1 MFREDNIAA
10 AQIAQIF
17 GSELLKVQQ
26 SAKTDSGH
34 TPDIVKLDPKQ
45 FLVNREF
52 VTNQKKA
59 HEQQLIQR
67 LQREAEAACPLP
79 QETIQPIQSLPTQ
92 HVVSAEIAKEFKDA
106 VFIPKNTHE
115 TVGIESNL
123 VKSIERVAVA
133 LETISKTIQMVV
145 KPQKKK
151 KVVLKNETK
160 I

>member
-45 FLVNREF
+45 FLMNSEVVN
-52 VTNQKKA
+52 NQKKI
-59 HEQQLIQR
+59 HEQQLIRR
-67 LQREAEAACPLP
+67 LQMEAEAACPLP
-79 QETIQPIQSLPTQ
+79 EIAQPIEAKSPTPNPSTTITGIQSSRSEHSPPVKIAGGNWETQLERIAISLEIIAKAIQP
-92 HVVSAEIAKEFKDA
+92 
-106 VFIPKNTHE
+106 
-115 TVGIESNL
+115 
-123 VKSIERVAVA
+123 
-133 LETISKTIQMVV
+133 VV
-145 KPQKKK
+145 KKPKKK
-151 KVVLKNETK
+151 KIVSKNESK